1 MQLNEVVA
9 KINAVDSGLAEVKL
23 DVMNFIR
30 ANSPALAAV
39 PAPVKVVVADTP
51 TYHISANGMLMEARA
66 YGSASV
72 DPVVGADCPYTVVVP
87 RTGHVL
93 SVPRVDLHEGFIGYV
108 MRVADQSTGGK
119 GDQYLGTV
127 GSLFLGTEHLFKEF
141 GGFDPSG
148 ANWPNAADKF
158 YNMRAYMT
166 ADEKAAD
173 DRAQQGWRDWDAIIQ
188 KRIENEYAGV
198 PPEGASSVPGGDTP
212 PGETPL

>member
-1 MQLNEVVA
+1 MQLNELVSR
-9 KINAVDSGLAEVKL
+9 INAVDVQLALVKKDVL
-23 DVMNFIR
+23 DFVK
-30 ANSPALAAV
+30 ANPPTPA
-39 PAPVKVVVADTP
+39 PEPVKVTVTSTP
-51 TYHISANGMLMEARA
+51 TYHFSANGMLMEARA

-72 DPVVGADCPYTVVVP
+72 DPVVGADCPYTTVLP

-108 MRVADQSTGGK
+108 MRVADQATNGK

-127 GSLFLGTEHLFKEF
+127 GALFLGSEHLFKEF

-166 ADEKAAD
+166 ADELAQD
-173 DRAQQGWRDWDAIIQ
+173 DRAKQGWKDWDEIVK
-188 KRIENEYAGV
+188 KRIENDEPGRGRY
-198 PPEGASSVPGGDTP
+198 PPDPVELP
-212 PGETPL
+212 PGEEPL